1 MLFFLILSIYHWKHF
16 KIIFANTFLTSSGY
30 FWLSQNWLL
39 PEIVFIFLPGK
50 ENKTFITTIFILYI
64 SKWHTQFG
72 QGDKYNNTL
81 QMNLFFS
88 KVDLEEI
95 MNRKDLKPESRKYS
109 FSFIKK
115 NKYYSNNI
123 ISHNIPGWS
132 QPISL
137 ILLYRPCKCF
147 RSISS
152 PVSSCFIILL
162 LSVVQG
168 WFLSNSYSCPN
179 RSHACHFHP
188 QGPSK
193 TWFPIITYFKSHSKL
208 NAFFQREEK
217 TQTKKSGPSAMLHFM
232 GEYELRYS
240 VCNIL

>member
-1 MLFFLILSIYHWKHF
+1 MLFFFILSIYHWKHF

-30 FWLSQNWLL
+30 FWLSQNYYLKLFLFSYQGKKIRHSL
-39 PEIVFIFLPGK
+39 PQYSSCISQNDIHNLDK
-50 ENKTFITTIFILYI
+50 ETNIIILYKWI
-64 SKWHTQFG
+64 S
-72 QGDKYNNTL
+72 
-81 QMNLFFS
+81 FFS

-137 ILLYRPCKCF
+137 ILLYRPWKCF
-147 RSISS
+147 RSIPS

-179 RSHACHFHP
+179 RSHVCHFHP